1 MLYALSKADRAL
13 VVWFVRIRIT
23 LYVAAALLNLG
34 TQNPDLKDLLDAF
47 GVGGGG
53 VAAGWSAGKVTDKA
67 SDKLPQEE
75 SE

>member
-1 MLYALSKADRAL
+1 
-13 VVWFVRIRIT
+13 
-23 LYVAAALLNLG
+23 VAAALLNLG

-53 VAAGWSAGKVTDKA
+53 VAAGWSAGKLTDKA

-75 SE
+75 RE